1 MPRSAQVRT
10 LSQSAHL
17 RTTLLRSGA
26 PERRPSATARCH
38 ANPSAVCLAEFI
50 KAGPFCYADG
60 PQLQADTMQA
70 IHALADYLQKGAQLD
85 IEDDGSGTPDH
96 RETYY
101 VLFPNHARVGARVV
115 SVAGDEAT
123 IEVGLRQWKIRRAR
137 PEDRLRDSGLTR
149 RTSWLVVAPI

>member
-1 MPRSAQVRT
+1 MQAAFSAPSRQNPQQSQPVRLRGLRMPRSAQVRT

-60 PQLQADTMQA
+60 PQLQADTMRA

-85 IEDDGSGTPDH
+85 I
-96 RETYY
+96 
-101 VLFPNHARVGARVV
+101 
-115 SVAGDEAT
+115 
-123 IEVGLRQWKIRRAR
+123 
-137 PEDRLRDSGLTR
+137 
-149 RTSWLVVAPI
+149 